1 MSKDMVSIDEMSD
14 TIMKDLTEYASV
26 ATDDMKQAVRD
37 AGNTVKKQIQT
48 NAPVDTGAYK
58 KSWTVTKV
66 SENSSSLDLVVHSKN
81 RYQLAHLLE
90 HGHAKRGGGR
100 VEARPHIAP
109 AEESGKEQLL
119 SELEKALQNDA

>member
-1 MSKDMVSIDEMSD
+1 MSKDIVKIDEMSD
-14 TIMKDLTEYASV
+14 AIMKGLTEYASV

-66 SENSSSLDLVVHSKN
+66 SENSSSLDLVVHSKKSVPACASSGAWA
-81 RYQLAHLLE
+81 R
-90 HGHAKRGGGR
+90 KRGGGGR
-100 VEARPHIAP
+100 QDRTSLLREEA
-109 AEESGKEQLL
+109 GKEQLL
-119 SELEKALQNDA
+119 SDLGKGAAK

>member
-1 MSKDMVSIDEMSD
+1 MSD
-14 TIMKDLTEYASV
+14 AIMKGLTEYASV

-37 AGNTVKKQIQT
+37 AGNTVKKQIQA
-48 NAPVDTGAYK
+48 NAPVDTGTYK

-100 VEARPHIAP
+100 VAARPHIAP
-109 AEESGKEQLL
+109 AEEAGKEQLL
-119 SELEKALQNDA
+119 SDLEKALQNDA